1 MDLKNAKVAVTGDD
15 GANVT
20 SHFGRAPFYVV
31 LTIQDGKVVAR
42 EQRSKIAP
50 HNAERHEEGHQH
62 NHGHNHSQM
71 VEPILDCQAVVA
83 RGMGDG
89 AYVHLTQAGLTTILT
104 EVHSVD
110 EVARAILEGTLLHQ
124 PQRVHAHGQHGA

>member
-1 MDLKNAKVAVTGDD
+1 MDLKNAKVAVTSDD

-89 AYVHLTQAGLTTILT
+89 AYVHLTQAGLTT
-104 EVHSVD
+104 
-110 EVARAILEGTLLHQ
+110 
-124 PQRVHAHGQHGA
+124 